1 MPCRPSDEKEL
12 KGERM
17 SSAFTDA
24 NNWQVMLGR
33 LAIALCVG
41 GVIGWNRQL
50 HNKAAGLRTY
60 MLVSLGSALFVLVP
74 LQIEP
79 RSSEA
84 LSRIIQGVAT
94 GIGFLGAG
102 EILHRSRQTPRKPT
116 VVGLTSAAAVW
127 VAAALGV
134 AAGCGLWQLSLIGA
148 LLTLI
153 ILSVVKRLEKTEL
166 FNGDEND

>member
-1 MPCRPSDEKEL
+1 
-12 KGERM
+12 M
-17 SSAFTDA
+17 SSVFIDA
-24 NNWQVMLGR
+24 NNWGVLIGR
-33 LAIALCVG
+33 LTLSLCAG

-84 LSRIIQGVAT
+84 LSRAIQGIAT
-94 GIGFLGAG
+94 GVGFLGAG
-102 EILHRSRQTPRKPT
+102 EILHRSRQETSQPR

-127 VAAALGV
+127 VAAALGI
-134 AAGCGLWQLSLIGA
+134 AAGCGLWQLSLVGA
-148 LLTLI
+148 FFTLLV
-153 ILSVVKRLEKTEL
+153 LSLVKRLEKTGL
-166 FNGDEND
+166 FNESENM